1 MKEKMYNVYKMKF
14 KNTHI
19 YDVFLSEQ
27 HDLAIEND
35 FIFIES
41 ADTMAEARK
50 IVDELRNQKRR

>member
-1 MKEKMYNVYKMKF
+1 MYNVYKMKF